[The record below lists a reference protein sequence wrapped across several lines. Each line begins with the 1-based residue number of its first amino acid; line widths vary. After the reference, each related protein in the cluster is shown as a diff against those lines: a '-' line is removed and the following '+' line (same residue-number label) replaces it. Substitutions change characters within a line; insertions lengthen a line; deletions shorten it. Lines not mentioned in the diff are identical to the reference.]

1 MSEQDELE
9 RLQRQL
15 DAAFASTRPR
25 RGFEDELWA
34 RLGSRPP
41 AVARRSLWGI
51 PGLAAA
57 GGVAVVLLAGVTLLT
72 LVLLGGRGGQMG
84 GSSSSPGL
92 AGPAQRQGPAAQ
104 DALPFGPLP
113 APPGAG
119 VIQVMQGGR
128 LSPVPAGA
136 QMTIADGALP
146 QPATSL
152 RVFRY
157 DPASGPPGGAILE
170 PGALPPN
177 LSESPYPSR
186 QPGDAF
192 TEAAGRAA
200 AANPSGRQAE
210 ATLTQARLVYV
221 AVVAG
226 GQGYL
231 EPAYLFTGTYRNG
244 GAPLAAQVLV
254 PALAASAL
262 R

>member
-57 GGVAVVLLAGVTLLT
+57 GGVAVVLLAGITLLT
-72 LVLLGGRGGQMG
+72 LVLPGGRGGQMG
-84 GSSSSPGL
+84 GASSPGL
-92 AGPAQRQGPAAQ
+92 AGPAQRQAPAAPNAQ
-104 DALPFGPLP
+104 PFGPLP

-119 VIQVMQGGR
+119 VVQVMQGGR
-128 LSPVPAGA
+128 LSPVPAGV
-136 QMTIADGALP
+136 QMSISDGALP
-146 QPATSL
+146 QPAASL

-170 PGALPPN
+170 PDALPPN
-177 LSESPYPSR
+177 LPESPYPTR

-192 TEAAGRAA
+192 VDAAGRGA
-200 AANPSGRQAE
+200 AANQTGQQAE